1 MCLAPPHTKAVC
13 PFMRMTLTPSCWSIK
28 NISTGSFRN
37 SAAVAYSPSMGL
49 LFFLSPH
56 ITQTLHTVDRLC
68 LTVWECLAKARMRWP
83 MFCTVALNKEICGKV
98 CPSSVR
104 FSLNMNMRLSLK
116 ELNFSSQSEVKIYL
130 TNLIFDLMS
139 FGFLS
144 Y

>member
-1 MCLAPPHTKAVC
+1 
-13 PFMRMTLTPSCWSIK
+13 
-28 NISTGSFRN
+28 
-37 SAAVAYSPSMGL
+37 
-49 LFFLSPH
+49 
-56 ITQTLHTVDRLC
+56 
-68 LTVWECLAKARMRWP
+68 MRWP

-104 FSLNMNMRLSLK
+104 FSLNMNMRLSLN